1 MPVHRRLMHRRA
13 FDYSYQ
19 AFTADGAQWLVDN
32 TDIALIG
39 IDYLSIA
46 IHDDL
51 SGPHDIILGAV
62 RNTLAV
68 NEKHSGVRIDHEMDR
83 SSRHETECWGPGHIR
98 DSRQRGHCITKAR
111 SGVYDKPPDAM
122 PDVCHTLGR

>member
-1 MPVHRRLMHRRA
+1 MHQRA

-32 TDIALIG
+32 TDVALIG
-39 IDYLSIA
+39 MDYLSIA

-62 RNTLAV
+62 RCVLSPERTRQQYLCRADCGPALAPV
-68 NEKHSGVRIDHEMDR
+68 CSIW
-83 SSRHETECWGPGHIR
+83 RHMT
-98 DSRQRGHCITKAR
+98 
-111 SGVYDKPPDAM
+111 
-122 PDVCHTLGR
+122 VCLLVVLNHANFGMF

>member
-1 MPVHRRLMHRRA
+1 MHQRA

-46 IHDDL
+46 HHDDL

-62 RNTLAV
+62 RAALRLTLRVTAV
-68 NEKHSGVRIDHEMDR
+68 EHCHGAGALQNGARLHTELGPVRIGAAQQCR
-83 SSRHETECWGPGHIR
+83 SLWWCGTAAVPC
-98 DSRQRGHCITKAR
+98 QNA
-111 SGVYDKPPDAM
+111 
-122 PDVCHTLGR
+122 

>member
-1 MPVHRRLMHRRA
+1 MHQRA

-46 IHDDL
+46 VHDDL

-62 RNTLAV
+62 RIPLQKLTRV
-68 NEKHSGVRIDHEMDR
+68 QGKGSGK
-83 SSRHETECWGPGHIR
+83 G
-98 DSRQRGHCITKAR
+98 
-111 SGVYDKPPDAM
+111 
-122 PDVCHTLGR
+122 